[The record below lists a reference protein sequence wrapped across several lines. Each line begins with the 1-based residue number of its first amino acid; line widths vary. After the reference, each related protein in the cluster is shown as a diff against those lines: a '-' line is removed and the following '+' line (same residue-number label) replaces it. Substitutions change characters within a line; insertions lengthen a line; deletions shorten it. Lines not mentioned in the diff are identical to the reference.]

1 MMELGTDV
9 MDSENKNLEAP
20 AHHTH
25 PPLPLKLH
33 QKVTLTS
40 NVWCVIQ
47 RFGFSF

>member
-25 PPLPLKLH
+25 PPTAPQTPPKGYI
-33 QKVTLTS
+33 
-40 NVWCVIQ
+40 N
-47 RFGFSF
+47 F